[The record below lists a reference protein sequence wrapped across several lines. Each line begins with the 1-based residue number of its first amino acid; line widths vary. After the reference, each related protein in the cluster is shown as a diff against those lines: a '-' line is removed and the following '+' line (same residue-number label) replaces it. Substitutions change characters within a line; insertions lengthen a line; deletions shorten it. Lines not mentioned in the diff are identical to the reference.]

1 MCRGCRC
8 CPFTVRSSNSPATG
22 DWEVSYQSIGSRV
35 LDQHVTVQS
44 APVPDPSVA
53 ELENWTQLPVDQ
65 LPTAVPVID
74 RPDPGVY
81 GTDAFYP
88 ASLVTLPGSTLQVK
102 CDAGFTVPIIVPKFA
117 SIEVVKSLN
126 PANDTG
132 LFNLQ
137 IDGVSKVTNVGNG
150 GTTGKVPV
158 PAGTNANPGA
168 THTVGETAGTNTTL
182 ANYTSSISCVKRGT
196 TTVVASGSGAGPLNV
211 SVMPD
216 DDILCTITNSGAAIE
231 IRKMAYNKSDQLY
244 CPDRIFG
251 FSLTSMPAFFLSSA
265 SPDCPADRT
274 SSVTK
279 AVAPNTN
286 YTVAETDPDIN
297 DTSIPPTGWD
307 LFNVTCTG
315 GIGSGFVWTPG
326 SVSVT
331 GQVAPGGKV
340 VCTFKNRQRSDLA
353 VDLVRFD
360 AAWSGKSVLVT
371 WQTNS
376 EIGNLG
382 FNLYRQSGNGPVV
395 QLNSGLIWSKS
406 PGGTAGAEY
415 TWTDKTVKP
424 GRTYQYFLDDVA
436 DDGTVT
442 RHGPIVPTGQKR
454 K

>member
-1 MCRGCRC
+1 
-8 CPFTVRSSNSPATG
+8 
-22 DWEVSYQSIGSRV
+22 
-35 LDQHVTVQS
+35 
-44 APVPDPSVA
+44 
-53 ELENWTQLPVDQ
+53 
-65 LPTAVPVID
+65 
-74 RPDPGVY
+74 
-81 GTDAFYP
+81 
-88 ASLVTLPGSTLQVK
+88 
-102 CDAGFTVPIIVPKFA
+102 
-117 SIEVVKSLN
+117 
-126 PANDTG
+126 
-132 LFNLQ
+132 
-137 IDGVSKVTNVGNG
+137 VTNVGNG
-150 GTTGKVPV
+150 GTTGKVTV
-158 PAGTNANPGA
+158 GAGTNVAPGA

-211 SVMPD
+211 SVMPN
-216 DDILCTITNSGAAIE
+216 DDIVCTITNSGAKITIIKA
-231 IRKMAYNKSDQLY
+231 AYNLSDQWY

-251 FSLTSMPAFFLSSA
+251 FSLTSYPGFTLSSNF
-265 SPDCPADRT
+265 CPPART

-279 AVAPNTN
+279 VAVPNTT
-286 YTVAETDPDIN
+286 YTIAETDGDIN

-326 SVSVT
+326 SVSVS
-331 GQVAPGGKV
+331 GQVAPGGEV

-353 VDLVRFD
+353 VDLTRFD

-382 FNLYRQSGNGPVV
+382 FNLSRQSGNGPEVK
-395 QLNSGLIWSKS
+395 LNSGLILSKS
-406 PGGTAGAEY
+406 SGGTEGALY

-424 GRTYQYFLDDVA
+424 GRTYQYFLEDVA

-442 RHGPIVPTGQKR
+442 RHGPIVPAGQMR